1 MIETYIGYVY
11 EILKILVVTACIE
24 RLIIT
29 IGNITAFCVDK
40 FFVDETDEKNVQ

>member
-24 RLIIT
+24 RLILT
-29 IGNITAFCVDK
+29 VGKITAFCIDK
-40 FFVDETDEKNVQ
+40 FFTDEADEKNVQ